1 MISIYF
7 FQSFFTICY
16 AACMNKRFS
25 SFLLLFPITMQDYTL
40 QLFCSFPQR
49 ICPVLC
55 DTGYSSLTITTVLI
69 YTKQHSTF
77 KATRLTSTLR
87 RPMQHDIDFW
97 AAETIR
103 LCVSCYTG
111 VFWRLTA
118 HVCPCLHHL
127 KPHLH
132 KQILQCFSI
141 PLEALWLTLQEPV
154 IDFCQCTRNRYLGK
168 VHVPG
173 RGTEPGFHCV
183 KCNLWFF
190 SCEIELFCMIQGL
203 AWWP

>member
-1 MISIYF
+1 MLLEHREKMVSTYF

-16 AACMNKRFS
+16 AACMNKTFS

-77 KATRLTSTLR
+77 KTTTTHFKLTKAYAIWYRFLSSRNHQIACKL
-87 RPMQHDIDFW
+87 
-97 AAETIR
+97 
-103 LCVSCYTG
+103 LYTC
-111 VFWRLTA
+111 FLD
-118 HVCPCLHHL
+118 VCPCLHHL

-132 KQILQCFSI
+132 KQNLQCLSI

-154 IDFCQCTRNRYLGK
+154 TDFCQCTRNRYLGK
-168 VHVPG
+168 VHIPG
-173 RGTEPGFHCV
+173 RGIEPGFHCV

-190 SCEIELFCMIQGL
+190 
-203 AWWP
+203 

>member
-1 MISIYF
+1 MLRVWTKHF
-7 FQSFFTICY
+7 PAFSFC
-16 AACMNKRFS
+16 
-25 SFLLLFPITMQDYTL
+25 FLLPCKTTLCSCSVVFHREFVQFCVTQDIVVWPSPQCSYTQNSIQPL
-40 QLFCSFPQR
+40 RQQW
-49 ICPVLC
+49 
-55 DTGYSSLTITTVLI
+55 LTPN
-69 YTKQHSTF
+69 
-77 KATRLTSTLR
+77 LR

-103 LCVSCYTG
+103 LCGSCYTG
-111 VFWRLTA
+111 VFWRFTA

-132 KQILQCFSI
+132 KQNLQCFSI

-168 VHVPG
+168 VHIPG

-183 KCNLWFF
+183 KCSLWFF